1 MQNIKGI
8 QMWNM
13 MLSIAQKLKMI
24 LVELIINFKRDFQ
37 FAHPYNKYFFIVKK
51 VEKRSNNMR
60 TISGF
65 EVIYGLCL
73 TPLR

>member
-1 MQNIKGI
+1 MYPITQRASAVIFHFVYLGSKHFSG
-8 QMWNM
+8 Q
-13 MLSIAQKLKMI
+13 
-24 LVELIINFKRDFQ
+24 DFQ
-37 FAHPYNKYFFIVKK
+37 FTYPFYLVFFFIIVKK